1 MDNKHYEFLKQK
13 SIESF
18 LLCLEIFNKP
28 TIDYRLEGCVFF
40 LCNAWELMLKAKL
53 LKDGVSIYYPKSSR
67 TLSLS
72 ECASK
77 IMTNK
82 NDPVRINLDLIIS
95 LRNTATH
102 DIIPEFEIVYLP
114 YLTFC
119 VKAYA
124 DKIYKYLD
132 VNISNYIKSDF
143 ISLFTNNSH
152 IQEGE
157 ILSKYGKDMK
167 SIFDK
172 KMHDIQDVQIENPDA
187 EIGYTVNVNLKRVSN
202 KNIADYTFYASNN
215 PTDINVKYI
224 DRPIDLNQ
232 NYPLNHHKIVY
243 EIDKKIKQEK
253 IAFNPLKEP
262 IKSEKNP
269 DPNIFT
275 TTCLDMIIKKYK
287 IKENEEYCQKVENG
301 NQHIC
306 KYSRKL
312 IDFVIINIL
321 GDPDFVIKCK

>member
-124 DKIYKYLD
+124 DKIYKNTL
-132 VNISNYIKSDF
+132 SNDRFVKTVVK
-143 ISLFTNNSH
+143 TN
-152 IQEGE
+152 Q
-157 ILSKYGKDMK
+157 
-167 SIFDK
+167 
-172 KMHDIQDVQIENPDA
+172 
-187 EIGYTVNVNLKRVSN
+187 LKRKS
-202 KNIADYTFYASNN
+202 
-215 PTDINVKYI
+215 
-224 DRPIDLNQ
+224 
-232 NYPLNHHKIVY
+232 
-243 EIDKKIKQEK
+243 KKE
-253 IAFNPLKEP
+253 
-262 IKSEKNP
+262 S
-269 DPNIFT
+269 
-275 TTCLDMIIKKYK
+275 
-287 IKENEEYCQKVENG
+287 IKENEEKE
-301 NQHIC
+301 
-306 KYSRKL
+306 
-312 IDFVIINIL
+312 
-321 GDPDFVIKCK
+321 